1 MRSASDWRICVV
13 PVVPRRP
20 VRSSTPRGT
29 RDHTLAL
36 RAPFLCRSRRGKLHI
51 RQLRGRHFLSLMLL
65 PFVVGIAL
73 LLSEMTW
80 NMVLQMAVLQMVVL
94 PTSFSP
100 L

>member
-1 MRSASDWRICVV
+1 M
-13 PVVPRRP
+13 
-20 VRSSTPRGT
+20 
-29 RDHTLAL
+29 
-36 RAPFLCRSRRGKLHI
+36 
-51 RQLRGRHFLSLMLL
+51 MLL